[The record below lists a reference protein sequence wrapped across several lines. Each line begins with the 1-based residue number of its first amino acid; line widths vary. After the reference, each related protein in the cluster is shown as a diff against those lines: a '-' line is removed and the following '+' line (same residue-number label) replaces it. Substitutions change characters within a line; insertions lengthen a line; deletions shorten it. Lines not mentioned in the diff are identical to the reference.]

1 MKKLTTALLPLA
13 LIVTSFGAHAATSD
27 GKSYAVSAGW
37 AHIMPQGT
45 KQGVQSNSNLILIP
59 SGFTSGA
66 GFELDNADTAEFKLD
81 YLVNDNVTV
90 GLILGVP
97 PKVDIQGK
105 GKLLGDRLD
114 LESFSKVGDVKVYS
128 PVLTGKYTF
137 GDINNKFRPYVGA
150 GFMYASF
157 RDFKLNPEVN
167 TKIALLGGSI
177 RSVDI
182 DDTVAPVAFVGADY
196 NITPNWFATAS
207 VSYVHLSTHANLD
220 IVNNASNAT
229 LVQGSSKIEINPIVT
244 YLGLG
249 YRF

>member
-1 MKKLTTALLPLA
+1 
-13 LIVTSFGAHAATSD
+13 
-27 GKSYAVSAGW
+27 
-37 AHIMPQGT
+37 
-45 KQGVQSNSNLILIP
+45 
-59 SGFTSGA
+59 
-66 GFELDNADTAEFKLD
+66 
-81 YLVNDNVTV
+81 
-90 GLILGVP
+90 
-97 PKVDIQGK
+97 
-105 GKLLGDRLD
+105 
-114 LESFSKVGDVKVYS
+114 
-128 PVLTGKYTF
+128 
-137 GDINNKFRPYVGA
+137 
-150 GFMYASF
+150 MYASF

-167 TKIALLGGSI
+167 AKIALLGGSI

-220 IVNNASNAT
+220 VVNNASNAT